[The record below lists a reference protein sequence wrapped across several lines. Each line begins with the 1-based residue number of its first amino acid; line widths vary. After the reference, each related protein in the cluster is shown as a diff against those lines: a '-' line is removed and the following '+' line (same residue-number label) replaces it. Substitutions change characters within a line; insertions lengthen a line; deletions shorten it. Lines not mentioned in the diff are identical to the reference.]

1 MCQGPAF
8 WVTALIVL
16 IMTRKERMALDL
28 IQGSCIENWR
38 FVGEEVA
45 MFLILFPSLEIRV
58 ITILTIIE

>member
-1 MCQGPAF
+1 MCQGPTF

-16 IMTRKERMALDL
+16 IMTRKERMALGL